1 MKILICTVK
10 SDIVYY
16 MTKFLTYLFP
26 SSEYYVVSLIRTMK
40 HRVMMTKLYMKTVE
54 KTLTEAQDIVEAI
67 LRSNRITS
75 ITKDIVYGNKAQDL
89 LKYAEKHAID
99 LIAITPRAT
108 HNLDRLGRFTEKII
122 KESRIPILLYTWK
135 TDPIIVK
142 KRVINIAK
150 IGNPPSK
157 ILNEISKNHDIK
169 LVALDKTSSTGNRLH
184 EFDIIFID
192 KESFLKTPTKYLW
205 IVSIIYESI
214 KK

>member
-89 LKYAEKHAID
+89 LKYAC
-99 LIAITPRAT
+99 
-108 HNLDRLGRFTEKII
+108 
-122 KESRIPILLYTWK
+122 LLYTS
-135 TDPIIVK
+135 
-142 KRVINIAK
+142 
-150 IGNPPSK
+150 PSPRD
-157 ILNEISKNHDIK
+157 LS
-169 LVALDKTSSTGNRLH
+169 TSRMPS
-184 EFDIIFID
+184 
-192 KESFLKTPTKYLW
+192 SA
-205 IVSIIYESI
+205 
-214 KK
+214 

>member
-1 MKILICTVK
+1 
-10 SDIVYY
+10 
-16 MTKFLTYLFP
+16 
-26 SSEYYVVSLIRTMK
+26 
-40 HRVMMTKLYMKTVE
+40 MKTVE

>member
-1 MKILICTVK
+1 LKILICTVK
-10 SDIVYY
+10 SDIIYY

-157 ILNEISKNHDIK
+157 ILNEISKNHGIK
-169 LVALDKTSSTGNRLH
+169 LVALDKTSYTGNRLH